1 MTTQLAR
8 MLALSGYFGLMLW
21 VVLWHG
27 FISPSPHLSVTFML
41 ILWLPW
47 LLIPIKGML
56 KGNPYTHA
64 WAVYMLMPYFL
75 HAGVLLWVDEG
86 ERWLAII
93 ELLLASTMFIGN
105 MYYAKLRGRELGLSI
120 RKKKKAEH

>member
-8 MLALSGYFGLMLW
+8 ALALIGYFGLMLW
-21 VVLWHG
+21 VILWHG

-41 ILWLPW
+41 VMWLPW

-56 KGNPYTHA
+56 QGNPYTHA

-75 HAGVLLWVDEG
+75 HGGVLLWSDEG
-86 ERWLAII
+86 ERWLAVV
-93 ELLLASTMFIGN
+93 ELLLAGTMFIGN

-120 RKKKKAEH
+120 RRKKKA

>member
-8 MLALSGYFGLMLW
+8 ALALIGYFGLMLW
-21 VVLWHG
+21 VILWHG

-41 ILWLPW
+41 LMWLPW

-56 KGNPYTHA
+56 QGNPYTHA

-75 HAGVLLWVDEG
+75 HGGVLLWSDEG
-86 ERWLAII
+86 ERWLAVV
-93 ELLLASTMFIGN
+93 ELLLAGTMFIGN

-120 RKKKKAEH
+120 RRKKKA

>member
-1 MTTQLAR
+1 MMTTKLAR
-8 MLALSGYFGLMLW
+8 LLALVGYFGLMLW

-27 FISPSPHLSVTFML
+27 FMSPHPQLSVTFML
-41 ILWLPW
+41 IMWLPW

-56 KGNPYTHA
+56 NGNPYTHA

-75 HAGVLLWVDEG
+75 HGGVLLWSDEG
-86 ERWLAII
+86 ERWLAIV

-120 RKKKKAEH
+120 RKKKKA